1 MVMVQHSLVEAV
13 GRTPVVGIRTT
24 PVPAARIYAK
34 LEWYNPTGSLKDRIV
49 TFMVERAEE
58 RGELRPGMTIV
69 EATSGNTGIALAAV
83 AAHRGYPAL
92 IVMAEN
98 MSVERQRIIQALG
111 AKVLLTP
118 AAEGSDGAIRR
129 ARELAKAPEHYFLSQ
144 FENQDNVLAHYR
156 TTAPEILT
164 QVPDLDTFVAG
175 MGTGGTVTG
184 VARRLKE
191 TKPAVKVVAIEPRPG
206 SHIQGL
212 KCFRDYVPPIVDFS
226 LIDEVVTIED
236 EDAFQAVR
244 LLAEREGL
252 FVGMSSG
259 AVMHVME
266 KQVLA
271 GRRVVVGIFGDCGAK
286 YLSTEL
292 FP

>member
-1 MVMVQHSLVEAV
+1 MAYHSLLEAV
-13 GRTPVVGIRTT
+13 GRTPVVEVRSLN
-24 PVPAARIYAK
+24 PVPGTSIYAK

-49 TFMVERAEE
+49 KFMVEQAEG
-58 RGELRPGMTIV
+58 RGQLRPGMTIV
-69 EATSGNTGIALAAV
+69 ESTSGNTGIALAAV
-83 AAHRGYPAL
+83 AAHRGYRAL
-92 IVMAEN
+92 VVMAEN
-98 MSVERQRIIQALG
+98 MSVERRRIIQALG
-111 AKVLLTP
+111 AEVVLTP

-129 ARELAKAPEHYFLSQ
+129 ARELAQAPDCYFLSQ
-144 FENQDNVLAHYR
+144 FENEDNVLAHYQ
-156 TTAPEILT
+156 TTAREILE
-164 QVPDLDTFVAG
+164 QVPNLDTFVAG

-191 TKPAVKVVAIEPRPG
+191 TSQAIKVVAIEPRPG

-212 KCFRDYVPPIVDFS
+212 KSFRDYVPPIVDFS

-236 EDAFQAVR
+236 ADAFQAAR

-259 AVMHVME
+259 AAMHVMVA
-266 KQVLA
+266 QVTS
-271 GRRVVVGIFGDCGAK
+271 GRRTVVGIFGDSGSK